1 MREAR
6 GSTLYV
12 EGQTVQLAQ
21 PIAKRLPPSKSRRI
35 GRAVIQETDPY
46 HLPRLLRRAPVHHWS
61 HPGAESSKGTIGL
74 QPLRAMTGSEPP
86 EDHAA
91 D

>member
-46 HLPRLLRRAPVHHWS
+46 HLPRLLRRAPVHHRS
-61 HPGAESSKGTIGL
+61 HPGRSLAKGLLDCSLFG
-74 QPLRAMTGSEPP
+74 R
-86 EDHAA
+86 
-91 D
+91 